1 MLAEGSG
8 VQGNCKNGFKSV
20 KISFGMGAVQM
31 KFLQEL
37 TVRVKEIRNFLN
49 IISIYLNFCSKLR
62 YLMQCSLVPELLYIC
77 YTFDSHEGHLTKVP
91 KAVTLNF

>member
-20 KISFGMGAVQM
+20 KISFGIGAVQM

-37 TVRVKEIRNFLN
+37 TIIVKNFLN

-62 YLMQCSLVPELLYIC
+62 YLMKCSLVPELLYI
-77 YTFDSHEGHLTKVP
+77 FVLLLILMKGI
-91 KAVTLNF
+91 